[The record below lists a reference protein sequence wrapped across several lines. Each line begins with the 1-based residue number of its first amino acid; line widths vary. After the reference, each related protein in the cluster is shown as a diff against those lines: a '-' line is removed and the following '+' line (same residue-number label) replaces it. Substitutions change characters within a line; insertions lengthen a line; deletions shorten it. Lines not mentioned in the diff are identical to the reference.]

1 MKVRV
6 GFGLG
11 VTAGSGL
18 DADAFWEIVDTAEAL
33 RWDSI
38 WLSERLSGDLV
49 DPVAAMAAIAGRTQK
64 LKFGPSVLVLPGRN
78 PVVLAKELATIDVL
92 SRGRL
97 VVAFGLGSD
106 FPSEHGAF
114 GVKRS
119 DRASMTDEGAEL
131 IVRLWTSEH
140 VTHHGRHF
148 HVEDL
153 TLLPKPVKKPFPDVW
168 FGGHSEAAARRV
180 GRLGTGWLPSFVA
193 PSEYGGRVELI
204 KRVAAEHG
212 REIEDDHYGALVP
225 YLPTPDGADRVMGAI
240 ASRRPGVDARDIVAP
255 DGDAG
260 LRTLLERFVEAGATK
275 FAVVPVTPPAHWP
288 SELERLRAKV
298 AEPLED

>member
-1 MKVRV
+1 M
-6 GFGLG
+6 
-11 VTAGSGL
+11 

-193 PSEYGGRVELI
+193 PSEYAGRVELI

-212 REIEDDHYGALVP
+212 REIEDDHYGALFSFCFASSREEARRLAEP
-225 YLPTPDGADRVMGAI
+225 YMLRRRADIDYDGFSAFGTPDEMAD
-240 ASRRPGVDARDIVAP
+240 
-255 DGDAG
+255 
-260 LRTLLERFVEAGATK
+260 LLDRYIEAGATK
-275 FAVVPVTPPAHWP
+275 FAVRPACPPEMMQEQLEILGREIVPRYHK
-288 SELERLRAKV
+288 SR
-298 AEPLED
+298 EPTHA